1 MTYKESIIHRLPQ
14 LIANKE
20 RKKEASVQ
28 NVFETLLNTE
38 KFCDVHNII
47 KIICDLNW
55 MYFIII
61 SFAKTS
67 NSNATH
73 KEDNEFY
80 H

>member
-38 KFCDVHNII
+38 KVLRCAQHNENHMRPKLKVFHYDIFC
-47 KIICDLNW
+47 
-55 MYFIII
+55 
-61 SFAKTS
+61 
-67 NSNATH
+67 
-73 KEDNEFY
+73 
-80 H
+80 